1 MSVPEFQ
8 ISFIPGSLL
17 CPAWFQEGKIE
28 SLVTPEK
35 LISRNF
41 ILKFLYSFAVMMV
54 IVKIFICYF
63 LHLKKILKFQQI
75 LSYLLFCIQKTFYM

>member
-17 CPAWFQEGKIE
+17 CPSWFQEGKIE

-35 LISRNF
+35 LISRNY
-41 ILKFLYSFAVMMV
+41 ILKFLYSFAVIMV
-54 IVKIFICYF
+54 IVEIFT
-63 LHLKKILKFQQI
+63 
-75 LSYLLFCIQKTFYM
+75 LFSVL